1 MKTSRK
7 PYKRG
12 KLRKQRCVCCGA
24 KASEQFSISMCADTS
39 KHKGGFAALCK
50 ECDYLL
56 NRIVM
61 TFFYGNSRKVMK
73 MLKKYR
79 KRQDA

>member
-7 PYKRG
+7 LYTQS
-12 KLRKQRCVCCGA
+12 KLLKQRCVCCGA
-24 KASEQFSISMCADTS
+24 KAVEQFSVSMCADTS
-39 KHKGGFAALCK
+39 KQKGRFAALCG

-73 MLKKYR
+73 MLKRYR
-79 KRQDA
+79 KRQ